1 MFSIFYSLALLTS
14 GAIAHPTFNQIR
26 DSSTISSSQG
36 FTLVAN
42 ITDLSKDLTPSVNH
56 WKLTGVH
63 VGAGIDTAIL
73 NPGDPGTVFFENG
86 TDDNIG
92 LATDGYPY
100 AWGLYIVRSSSTE
113 QQPDPDIVDWVGMR
127 LGVAQPGI
135 GIVSA
140 PSPQVYTPDPGTF
153 IICNET
159 KPAYGR
165 PQYPVKFVRPS
176 SVPGGAM
183 QLVIPD
189 LCAPIT
195 LLPQC
200 ATLNP
205 IGDDAR
211 YNHDYVRTVPCYDD
225 VASIKW

>member
-1 MFSIFYSLALLTS
+1 MFSLLYSLALVTS
-14 GAIAHPTFNQIR
+14 GAIASPALNRIR
-26 DSSTISSSQG
+26 DNSNISSSQG
-36 FTLVAN
+36 FMLVAN

-63 VGAGIDTAIL
+63 VGAGINTAIL
-73 NPGDPGTVFFENG
+73 GSGDAGTIFFENG
-86 TDDNIG
+86 TGDSIG

-100 AWGLYIVRSSSTE
+100 AWGLYIVRPGTE
-113 QQPDPDIVDWVGMR
+113 QQPGPDPVDWVGMR
-127 LGVAQPGI
+127 LGLAQPGV
-135 GIVSA
+135 GILGT
-140 PSPQVYTPDPGTF
+140 PSLHVRTPDDGTF

-176 SVPGGAM
+176 SVSGGAL
-183 QLVIPD
+183 QLVIPAS
-189 LCAPIT
+189 CAPIT

-205 IGDDAR
+205 IGDDAQ
-211 YNHDYVRTVPCYDD
+211 YNHDYARTAPCYED